1 MTCSDY
7 GTIASVALAF
17 MVLLVGGNALGETRS
32 SRDAGALRVMT
43 YNIHHGEGTDG
54 KVDLDRIA
62 AVIRAARADIVCLQE
77 VDRDLPRT
85 QHLDFPKLL
94 AEKLGM
100 TAVFEPNYHFDG
112 GDYGNATLTNLPVVS
127 HENLKLPTPPDAEP
141 RGCLR
146 TTIRAS
152 ELTLDVLNAHLGLD
166 EKQREEQTSAILKAV
181 RDVPTILASDMNE
194 TAAGPGVGAIL
205 ARLRDAAEENAA
217 EKGNTI
223 PAKNPERRIDFIFV
237 SKDMN
242 VPSCDVLSTPFT
254 ATASDHLPCI
264 ADVNVRAPRDKDAEK
279 GVYNS
284 DDKRVTEAI
293 SEGK

>member
-7 GTIASVALAF
+7 GTISSAAVAF
-17 MVLLVGGNALGETRS
+17 MVLLVGGNALGESRS
-32 SRDAGALRVMT
+32 SRDPGAIRVMT
-43 YNIHHGEGTDG
+43 YNIRHAEGLDG

-85 QHLDFPKLL
+85 QHQDFPRLL

-127 HENLKLPTPPDAEP
+127 HENLKLPTPPDVEP

-146 TTIRAS
+146 TTIRAG

-166 EKQREEQTSAILKAV
+166 EKEREEQTSAILKAV

-205 ARLRDAAEENAA
+205 ARLRDAAEGNAA

-237 SKDMN
+237 SKDIA
-242 VPSCDVLSTPFT
+242 VSSCDVLSTPVT

-264 ADVNVRAPRDKDAEK
+264 ADINVRAPRDKDADK
-279 GVYNS
+279 GVYNN

>member
-1 MTCSDY
+1 
-7 GTIASVALAF
+7 
-17 MVLLVGGNALGETRS
+17 
-32 SRDAGALRVMT
+32 MT
-43 YNIHHGEGTDG
+43 YNIHHAEGRDG

-62 AVIRAARADIVCLQE
+62 DVIRAAHADVICLQE

-94 AEKLGM
+94 AEKLGI
-100 TAVFEPNYHFDG
+100 TVVFEPNYHFEG
-112 GDYGNATLTNLPVVS
+112 GDYGNATLTNLPIVS
-127 HENLKLPTPPDAEP
+127 HENLKLPGPPDAEP

-146 TTIRAS
+146 TTVRAG
-152 ELTLDVLNAHLGLD
+152 ELTVDVLNAHLGLD

-205 ARLRDAAEENAA
+205 ARLRDAAEGNAA

-223 PAKNPERRIDFIFV
+223 PARNPERRIDFIFV
-237 SKDMN
+237 SKDIA
-242 VPSCDVLSTPFT
+242 VSSCDVLSTPVT

-279 GVYNS
+279 GVYNN